1 MIKEDRSPKINADV
15 QVSSTSSFR
24 QIKKSRSQDK
34 TAAGGGHVEFEGG
47 DKFEERVNEAT
58 EEHKRLSESRI
69 ELVKVQFQSK

>member
-1 MIKEDRSPKINADV
+1 M
-15 QVSSTSSFR
+15 
-24 QIKKSRSQDK
+24 
-34 TAAGGGHVEFEGG
+34 EFEGG